1 MFDVVK
7 VILSTTLGYTV
18 YKINSQFL
26 SVSFFSKAVVTE
38 ANPLKKYLSRLLLY
52 VYNPQN

>member
-7 VILSTTLGYTV
+7 VVLSTTLGYTV
-18 YKINSQFL
+18 YKINSRFL
-26 SVSFFSKAVVTE
+26 SVSFFSKAAVTV
-38 ANPLKKYLSRLLLY
+38 ANPLKKYLPRLLLY